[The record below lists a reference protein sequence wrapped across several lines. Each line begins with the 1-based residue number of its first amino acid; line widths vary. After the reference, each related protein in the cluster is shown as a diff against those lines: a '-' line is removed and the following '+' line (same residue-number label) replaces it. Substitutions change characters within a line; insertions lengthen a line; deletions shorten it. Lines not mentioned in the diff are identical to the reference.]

1 MEERH
6 LRGDRRVRRILG
18 GLAGVFLLVCLALAA
33 LTARETENRMRGDL
47 LQQVLWLAA
56 AVDPDQ
62 VKELHFSPADR
73 HNPVFQRMR
82 AQMTLFRP
90 CNAHGDAL
98 HHGSASP
105 YLSIYTMVLREGR
118 ILFGPENI
126 DEGAPQA
133 SPPGTVYR
141 EPPEELLRVFD
152 SAQAQVVGPFSDE
165 YGTFV
170 TAAAPSATP

>member
-73 HNPVFQRMR
+73 HNPVFQRFPRLPDHPRHR
-82 AQMTLFRP
+82 AERRS
-90 CNAHGDAL
+90 CGNE
-98 HHGSASP
+98 
-105 YLSIYTMVLREGR
+105 RE
-118 ILFGPENI
+118 
-126 DEGAPQA
+126 
-133 SPPGTVYR
+133 
-141 EPPEELLRVFD
+141 
-152 SAQAQVVGPFSDE
+152 
-165 YGTFV
+165 
-170 TAAAPSATP
+170 